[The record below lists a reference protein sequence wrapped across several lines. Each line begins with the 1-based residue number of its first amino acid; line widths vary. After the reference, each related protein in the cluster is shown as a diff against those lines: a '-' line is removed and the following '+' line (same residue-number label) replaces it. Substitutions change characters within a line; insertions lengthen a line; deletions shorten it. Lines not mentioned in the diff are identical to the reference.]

1 MCTTPSSR
9 KFPLLRAVLC
19 PTRVDIRTSGQL
31 KHDGHYSRIFSRG
44 RRSYLVRGIMFGIGW
59 EPTWAE
65 NSVNIG
71 EQNVWKTHE
80 MWCSI
85 FTHCRFRIP
94 FSHAEP
100 SSALTEDLHRGSVVS
115 LEDTLFG
122 VASGKAKRNQK
133 TKPQESQRET
143 KEEPSILRLLGV
155 PSEISPS
162 RPEDRQQVGGR
173 EAAGGRGAQ
182 GRGTWGSHG

>member
-100 SSALTEDLHRGSVVS
+100 SSELRTCTVAQSCRLKIPFLELLQGKPKETKKRNHR
-115 LEDTLFG
+115 
-122 VASGKAKRNQK
+122 KAKG
-133 TKPQESQRET
+133 KP
-143 KEEPSILRLLGV
+143 KK
-155 PSEISPS
+155 
-162 RPEDRQQVGGR
+162 
-173 EAAGGRGAQ
+173 
-182 GRGTWGSHG
+182 SHPF